1 MSTSTPALNT
11 LTFEMAA
18 ARVPC
23 STNHLRNL
31 YTRGELPFPI
41 IRLGRILRI
50 PIEPFES
57 WLRGEVGA
65 TQGQVT

>member
-1 MSTSTPALNT
+1 MSTTTQPTLNT

-31 YTRGELPFPI
+31 YSRDELPFPI

-50 PIEPFES
+50 PVQPFEQ
-57 WLRGEVGA
+57 WLRGEA
-65 TQGQVT
+65 EAQGIT